1 MGSLSKVFDLAK
13 SELLNLFGP
22 IKEKN
27 EEEKFNRAIILVL
40 KEFDSFTQFISQTN
54 NFIKRKILIDLPH
67 KIHDEDLIDD
77 LHLNTLQY
85 KEQKWDK
92 WTTAFKYF
100 LTNIKYII
108 TINCVYDSKL
118 EEEYLTQ

>member
-1 MGSLSKVFDLAK
+1 MSRIREYQKK
-13 SELLNLFGP
+13 EPLNLFGP
-22 IKEKN
+22 LKERL
-27 EEEKFNRAIILVL
+27 EEEKFNRAIILLL
-40 KEFDSFTQFISQTN
+40 KEFANFSEKRSQSQD
-54 NFIKRKILIDLPH
+54 FLKRKIVIDLPH

-108 TINCVYDSKL
+108 TINCVFESKL
-118 EEEYLTQ
+118 EEEFLT